1 MKTSLIIIAAV
12 ILIVV
17 VAVVYIINNPDKILS
32 KIGPDVENVSFTKS
46 DDNVNNISIVFR
58 NKFLPVSLDS
68 LFMEVKFDEKEVV
81 KIAKSDTVKI
91 ESNSVDTLI
100 LPSKIDYKEIFKI
113 IQEANKQKKDSL
125 KLNFNGLIFYNFP
138 IIGDTRIPVD
148 KQFKFKT
155 PNPPEIELERIK
167 IEKVDLPK
175 INLLLT
181 VKIKNNEDINLE
193 INSMDYSFL
202 LGDSIIVSKGSK
214 KNSIVIEGKK
224 STTTNIPVETNINVV
239 DNIIGQII
247 KKGGKLPFTLNSEMN
262 VSTDFETMENLVMDI
277 MIEDTVEI
285 IK

>member
-125 KLNFNGLIFYNFP
+125 KLNYKGFIFYNFP

>member
-1 MKTSLIIIAAV
+1 MKTSLIIIATV

-17 VAVVYIINNPDKILS
+17 VAVVYTIKNPDKILS

-68 LFMEVKFDEKEVV
+68 LFMEVKLDEKEVV

-113 IQEANKQKKDSL
+113 IQEANKKKKDSL
-125 KLNFNGLIFYNFP
+125 QLNFKGFIFYNFP
-138 IIGDTRIPVD
+138 IIGNTKIPMD
-148 KQFKFKT
+148 KQFTFKT
-155 PNPPEIELERIK
+155 PHPPEIELERIK
-167 IEKVDLPK
+167 IERVDLPK

-181 VKIKNNEDINLE
+181 MKIKNNEDINLE

-224 STTTNIPVETNINVV
+224 STTTNLPVETNINVI

-262 VSTDFETMENLVMDI
+262 VSTDFATMENLVIDI